1 MIPSVQS
8 TSGAVICGPY
18 RYLLWREWRPDCPR
32 LLWIMLNPSTANE
45 TEDDPTLRRC
55 ITFSRAWSYGRL
67 EVVNLYA
74 WRTPS
79 PSDLACV
86 PSPVGSE
93 NDRYIRE
100 AALRAA
106 RIIVAWGAHPLAQ
119 ERARQVLALL
129 NQPVWCLGTTRAG
142 HPRHPLYLGRETALR
157 PFEPVAASLP
167 DGGQRHDEHDPASA
181 QGHLCHQFDPAVG
194 DTYGPRPQTD

>member
-1 MIPSVQS
+1 MMPLVQS

-18 RYLLWREWRPDCPR
+18 RYLLWREWHPDRPG

-45 TEDDPTLRRC
+45 TEEDPTLRRC
-55 ITFSRAWSYGRL
+55 MTFSRAWSYGKL

-86 PSPVGSE
+86 PSPIGSE
-93 NDRYIRE
+93 NDCYIQK

-106 RIIVAWGAHPLAQ
+106 RIIVAWGAHPIAQ

-142 HPRHPLYLGRETALR
+142 HPRHPLYLRREAEPC
-157 PFEPVAASLP
+157 PFEPKALTLPCGRAA
-167 DGGQRHDEHDPASA
+167 
-181 QGHLCHQFDPAVG
+181 
-194 DTYGPRPQTD
+194 T